1 MTGAFGAAVNGAT
14 MPVFAVLFSEVIQ
27 VSTYVQNTYYI
38 SYNIDPATVNSLRLI
53 LNLYLITRTVRIYIR
68 VEGQIKGKKVQ

>member
-27 VSTYVQNTYYI
+27 VSTATYKVLCCVTSLVTFI
-38 SYNIDPATVNSLRLI
+38 LLELTVLD
-53 LNLYLITRTVRIYIR
+53 
-68 VEGQIKGKKVQ
+68 